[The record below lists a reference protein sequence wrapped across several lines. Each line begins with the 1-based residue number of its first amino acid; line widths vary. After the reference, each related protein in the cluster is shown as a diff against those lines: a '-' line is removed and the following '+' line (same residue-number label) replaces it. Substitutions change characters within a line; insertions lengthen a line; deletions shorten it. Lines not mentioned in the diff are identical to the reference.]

1 MKLVASLTSPYAR
14 KIRVALAEK
23 NLPFELEVDIPW
35 LADTRVPS
43 YNPLGKVPA
52 LLLDDDILL
61 TEGVAIMQYIA
72 DQVPDRHLLAPV
84 GSVARYQTLEWLNYV
99 ATELHKGFT
108 PLFRPDTPEDY
119 KPVARALLEKKLQY
133 VDASLAD
140 KQWLTGHR
148 FTIADGYLFTVLR
161 WGYAIKLDMAAC
173 GHIGSW
179 MAQVAARPAVADAL
193 AAEGLK

>member
-1 MKLVASLTSPYAR
+1 
-14 KIRVALAEK
+14 
-23 NLPFELEVDIPW
+23 
-35 LADTRVPS
+35 
-43 YNPLGKVPA
+43 
-52 LLLDDDILL
+52 DDDILL

-84 GSVARYQTLEWLNYV
+84 GSIARYQTLEWLNYV
-99 ATELHKGFT
+99 ATELHKSFT

-119 KPVARALLEKKLQY
+119 KPVARGLLEKKLQY
-133 VDASLAD
+133 VDAALAD

-161 WGYAIKLDMAAC
+161 WAYAIKLDMAAY

-179 MAQVAARPAVADAL
+179 MTQVAARPAVAAAL